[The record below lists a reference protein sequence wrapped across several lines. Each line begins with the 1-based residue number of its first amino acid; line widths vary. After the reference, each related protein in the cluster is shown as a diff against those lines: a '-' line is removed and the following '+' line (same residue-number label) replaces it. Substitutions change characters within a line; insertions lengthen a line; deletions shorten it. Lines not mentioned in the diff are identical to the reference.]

1 MGERGEIAKIRVAAD
16 FVLAEAATLTDHP
29 TTTCAQSVRRVIAI
43 ALLTTCLCGC
53 GAVAD
58 SPNSVS
64 TAPAN
69 AYHKHIKFA
78 DAQGPLSNA
87 QGKVIIAR
95 LEQASGKTDI
105 LRRHLA
111 FEQAIT
117 GNPLMV
123 GNKVTLLENGADTY
137 RAMLNAIEGADDNI
151 NLESYEFMDDPIGQE
166 FADALIAKQRAGIQV
181 NVIYDSFGS
190 WGTPEAFFQRM
201 RDNGIRVLQF
211 DPLSPAARRFHW
223 AAAHRDHRKLMIID
237 GQTAILGGINLSDVY
252 SSSPGFESAREERD
266 QSHADLGSWRDT
278 DIEIEGPAVAECQ
291 KLFIEHWISQDG
303 RPLSPRHY
311 FVPLAQQGNQIVRI
325 IGFAPGE
332 LSLIYVTLISAIN
345 NAETNVYVTDAYFAP
360 DKRMVEAMESA
371 ARRGVD
377 VKLLVPGASTSAL
390 VEAAGRSHYVDL
402 LNAGVKVYEWR
413 GNMLHAKTAT
423 VDHVWST
430 VGSSNLDWWSIARND
445 EINATIV
452 SDGFGREM
460 DRMFDR
466 DLQNATEIDPEQWKS
481 RSIFEH
487 AYEDFARTIQSML

>member
-1 MGERGEIAKIRVAAD
+1 M
-16 FVLAEAATLTDHP
+16 TDQP
-29 TTTCAQSVRRVIAI
+29 TTTCARPARQLSFIAF
-43 ALLTTCLCGC
+43 ALLAVYVCGC

-58 SPNSVS
+58 SPDSIS
-64 TAPAN
+64 EALAH
-69 AYHKHIKFA
+69 AYHRHIKFA

-105 LRRHLA
+105 LKRHLA

-117 GNPLMV
+117 GSPLIV

-137 RAMLNAIEGADDNI
+137 RAMFNAIEGAVDNI
-151 NLESYEFMDDPIGQE
+151 NLESFEFMDDPVGQK
-166 FADALIAKQRAGIQV
+166 FADALIAKQHAGIQV
-181 NVIYDSFGS
+181 NVIYDSYGS
-190 WGTPEAFFQRM
+190 WGTPEPFFQRM

-223 AAAHRDHRKLMIID
+223 ATAHRDHRKLMIID
-237 GQTAILGGINLSDVY
+237 GRTAILGGINLSDVY
-252 SSSPGFESAREERD
+252 SSSPSSESARTEREKPD
-266 QSHADLGSWRDT
+266 ADLGSWRDT

-291 KLFIEHWISQDG
+291 KLFIAHWISQRG
-303 RPLSPRHY
+303 RPLSPRRY
-311 FVPLAQQGNQIVRI
+311 FVPLAPQGNEIVRI

-345 NAETNVYVTDAYFAP
+345 NAETNVYITDAYFAP
-360 DKRMVEAMESA
+360 DRRMIKAMESA

-377 VKLLVPGASTSAL
+377 VKLLLPGASTSSL
-390 VEAAGRSHYVDL
+390 VEAAGRSHYSDL

-430 VGSSNLDWWSIARND
+430 VGSSNLDWWSIVRND
-445 EINATIV
+445 EISATIV
-452 SDGFGREM
+452 GEDFGREM
-460 DRMFDR
+460 DLMFDR
-466 DLQNATEIDPEQWKS
+466 DLQNATEIDPELWNS
-481 RSIFEH
+481 RSIFERI
-487 AYEDFARTIQSML
+487 YEDFARMIQPML